1 MKRFKRLFPGVIALA
16 IGLMGC
22 YEEKAKIVDDYWFG
36 GSNKYNGWAIAI
48 DGNFTA
54 IGNPQGYNVYD
65 FKTGSVYIAERKNG
79 NWLANPIKIAPTD
92 MDNDDFFGFSVAIDA
107 DRLIVGANHRQEARI
122 YQRYTALGNNNAW
135 YQQDT
140 LTGSDGGNGDSFGLS
155 VDISGDWAI
164 VGAPYDDNARGT
176 DAGAV
181 YFFQWTGSDWV
192 QRVKRLAAD
201 GAGGDIFGWSVAIH
215 GDWAVV
221 GAPYEDNQRGGNAG
235 SIYVFQR
242 SGVSWYQN
250 SKHIASDGGAGD
262 YLGTSVAIWGN
273 YILAG
278 AYYDDNSNGTNAG
291 SAYFYV
297 RGSGSFSEKA
307 KLLADDGAGGD
318 HFGNSV
324 ALTDYFG
331 VVGAPYNDHSSGTN
345 AGAAYVYYRSG
356 DELLYVEKRTAS
368 DGAAGDLFGYRTA
381 ISGYY
386 AAISA
391 LYDDNTVGTDAGA
404 TYLFEREE

>member
-1 MKRFKRLFPGVIALA
+1 MRFLKRFFPCVIALS
-16 IGLMGC
+16 ITLTGC

-54 IGNPQGYNVYD
+54 IGNPQGYNVYG
-65 FKTGSVYIAERKNG
+65 FKTGSVYIAERLNG
-79 NWLANPIKIAPTD
+79 NWLANPVKTAPTNLD
-92 MDNDDFFGFSVAIDA
+92 DDDFFGYSVGMDS

-122 YQRYTALGNNNAW
+122 YKRLPALGNNNSW
-135 YQQDT
+135 YEQDT
-140 LTGSDGGNGDSFGLS
+140 IVGSDVVNGDSFGVS

-164 VGAPYDDNARGT
+164 VGAPYDDNGRGT

-192 QRVKRLAAD
+192 QRVKRVASD
-201 GAGGDIFGWSVAIH
+201 GAGSDIFGWSVAIH

-242 SGVSWYQN
+242 SGVNWYQS
-250 SKHIASDGGAGD
+250 SKHIASDGGASD

-278 AYYDDNSNGTNAG
+278 AYYDDNSNGNNAG
-291 SAYFYV
+291 AAYFYV

-307 KLLADDGAGGD
+307 KLIADDGAAGD
-318 HFGNSV
+318 LFGISV
-324 ALTDYFG
+324 ALTDYFA
-331 VVGAPYNDHSSGTN
+331 VVGAPYNDHSSRTN

-356 DELLYVEKRTAS
+356 DELLYAEKRTAS
-368 DGAAGDLFGYRTA
+368 DAASGDLFGYRTA
-381 ISGYY
+381 IDGYY
-386 AAISA
+386 AVFSA
-391 LYDDNTVGTDAGA
+391 LYEDNAVGTDAGSA
-404 TYLFEREE
+404 YVFEREE